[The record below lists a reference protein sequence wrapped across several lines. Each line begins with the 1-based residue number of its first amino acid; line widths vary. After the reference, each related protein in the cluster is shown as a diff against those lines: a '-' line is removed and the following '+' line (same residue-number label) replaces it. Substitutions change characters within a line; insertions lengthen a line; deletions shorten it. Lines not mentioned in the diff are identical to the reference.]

1 MKKNYKL
8 NTLYP
13 MINLLISS
21 MNCSL
26 FFRTSMIPLIV
37 HLPNTRS
44 PPIAARAAPAWLNG
58 SIFLVAV
65 FGVVL
70 GLLGVVILVLILY
83 IYKQ

>member
-1 MKKNYKL
+1 
-8 NTLYP
+8 
-13 MINLLISS
+13 
-21 MNCSL
+21 
-26 FFRTSMIPLIV
+26 MIPLIV
-37 HLPNTRS
+37 HLPNSRS
-44 PPIAARAAPAWLNG
+44 QPIAARAAPAWLNG